1 MIESRRKT
9 ARTLGWAGI
18 IPFAALAATAL
29 VDLPDP
35 IQQMLVGY
43 AVAILAF
50 LNGSLWAGALQRTS
64 DSPAPLIASNLILLA
79 SLPALLMPMS
89 AAAGWLAALFGLHLA
104 AEWRWVLT
112 GHPGWYR
119 RMRLMLSSAA
129 IALLL
134 VAAMAGAA
142 NG

>member
-1 MIESRRKT
+1 MIENRQKT
-9 ARTLGWAGI
+9 ARMLGWAGL
-18 IPFAALAATAL
+18 IPFAALAVTA
-29 VDLPDP
+29 VIGAPESV
-35 IQQMLVGY
+35 QQLLIGY

-50 LNGSLWAGALQRTS
+50 LAGSLWAGALER
-64 DSPAPLIASNLILLA
+64 PADAPASLIASNLLLLA
-79 SLPALLMPMS
+79 ALPALLMPLS
-89 AAAGWLAALFGLHLA
+89 AAAGWLALMFALHLA

-119 RMRLMLSSAA
+119 RLRLMLSGIA

-134 VAAMAGAA
+134 VAAMGGSA